1 MTEQKPRRSDEEVVA
16 IFHNAKRRPNCSE
29 ALTMRVE
36 AVCQQE
42 QRVEFSFVGQDQ
54 WSNPMGGIQGGFLS
68 AMLDEAMTTT
78 GVVGA
83 NFQSVLPTLEFKVT
97 FLRPAPPGHFT
108 ASGRWIRMGKSV
120 AFLEA
125 ELFDSSGA
133 LVARSSATASPRPI
147 PGRS

>member
-1 MTEQKPRRSDEEVVA
+1 MIEQKPRRSDAEVLA
-16 IFHNAKRRPNCSE
+16 TFHRAKRRPNCSE

-42 QRVEFSFVGQDQ
+42 QRVAFSFVGQEA
-54 WSNPMGGIQGGFLS
+54 WTNPMGGIQGGFLS

-83 NFQSVLPTLEFKVT
+83 NFQSVLPTLEFKVS
-97 FLRPAPPGHFT
+97 FLRPGAPGQFT
-108 ASGRWIRMGKSV
+108 ASGRWIRIGKSI

-125 ELFDSSGA
+125 ELFDAGGK

-147 PGRS
+147 PARS